1 VLTSLLTIAGV
12 SCALSLVLTPLARAL
27 AARFRLVDCPDG
39 RRKVHARATPVAGG
53 MAILASCALALAG
66 AAAFFPAAGEQ
77 FLARG
82 QALLGLALAA
92 VTICAVGVADDYG
105 ALRGRHKLAGQF
117 LAVVVLVCFGIRVT
131 NIHLFGWDID
141 LGLLAVPFT
150 AAWLLGAINSLN
162 LIDGLDGLLTTVALI
177 ISLALAVLAALQ
189 GQWVAAC
196 LAGALAGALL
206 GFLRYNFPPASV
218 FLGDS
223 GSMLIGLL
231 VGTLAVQ
238 GSMKGPATVALATP
252 AALLTVPFFD
262 TAAAIIRR
270 KLTGRSIY
278 TTDRGHLHHCLLRHG
293 FSNRGVLLWVAL
305 FCLLTVCGALA
316 SQALQSEL
324 FAVMS
329 ALAVVAI
336 LVASRMFGHVECVLV
351 KERLLAAVGSFCSWR
366 APRRAR
372 QIQVRLQGSAD
383 WKGLWDALVACAARL
398 NVKMLRLNVNA
409 PALHEG
415 YHAQWGDVR
424 DDAEESTLW
433 RAEIPLTVRGQLL
446 GRLEVSGPRD
456 QEAMWLKIAAVAEVL
471 ERFEVLGP
479 GATVSTVAAPALTG
493 VRPPLSE
500 VNPVAARS

>member
-1 VLTSLLTIAGV
+1 VLTSLLTIAGA
-12 SCALSLVLTPLARAL
+12 SCGLSLVLTPLARAL
-27 AARFRLVDCPDG
+27 AARFNLVDRPDG

-53 MAILASCALALAG
+53 VAILVSCTAGLAAALAVS
-66 AAAFFPAAGEQ
+66 PAAREQ
-77 FLARG
+77 FLAHGRG
-82 QALLGLALAA
+82 LLGLALAA
-92 VTICAVGVADDYG
+92 VTICAVGVADDCR
-105 ALRGRHKLAGQF
+105 ALRGRHKVAGQL
-117 LAVVVLVCFGIRVT
+117 LAVAVLLCFGTRVT
-131 NIHLFGWDID
+131 HIHLFGWDID
-141 LGLLAVPFT
+141 LGLLAVPLT

-162 LIDGLDGLLTTVALI
+162 LLDGLDGLLCSVALI
-177 ISLALAVLAALQ
+177 ISLALAALAALQ

-223 GSMLIGLL
+223 GSMLLGL
-231 VGTLAVQ
+231 VIGTLAIE

-252 AALLTVPFFD
+252 TALLTIPIFD
-262 TAAAIIRR
+262 TAAAIVRR

-293 FSNRGVLLWVAL
+293 LSNRGVLLWVSL

-316 SQALQSEL
+316 SQALQNEL

-329 ALAVVAI
+329 ALAVVGI
-336 LVASRMFGHVECVLV
+336 LVAGRLFGHAECVLV
-351 KERLLAAVGSFCSWR
+351 KEWVLAAAGSFWPWR

-372 QIQVRLQGSAD
+372 RIEVRLQGSAD
-383 WKGLWDALVACAARL
+383 WKGLWDALVECGARL

-409 PALHEG
+409 PALYEG

-433 RAEIPLTVRGQLL
+433 RAEIPLTVRGQML

-456 QEAMWLKIAAVAEVL
+456 QEAMWVKIAAVAEVL

-479 GATVSTVAAPALTG
+479 VATVEAAPAPALPG
-493 VRPPLSE
+493 VRPPLAE
-500 VNPVAARS
+500 VNPVPARR